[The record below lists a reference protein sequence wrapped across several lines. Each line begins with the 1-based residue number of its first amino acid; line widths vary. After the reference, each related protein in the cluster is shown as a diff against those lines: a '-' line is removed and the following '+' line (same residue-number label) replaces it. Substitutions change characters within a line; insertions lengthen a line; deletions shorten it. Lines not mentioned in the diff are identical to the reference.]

1 MPQSSQLI
9 PSYREA
15 GKGMELAGAGDRFQR
30 DLEVIVEQIP
40 LFRDFARNEVGILA
54 GFLLTYD
61 VAKGATLFHEGA
73 KGDSLYVVLKGQ
85 IDLFKEAGP
94 RNYKKIHTVRDGKT
108 MGEMSLL
115 DGLPYSASAVATE
128 PSRVLLMTKMKFA
141 RLTEE
146 QPPLALKLVT
156 SVAKLLSLR
165 LRQTTGILLD
175 HIE

>member
-1 MPQSSQLI
+1 MANVV
-9 PSYREA
+9 PSYRDA
-15 GKGMELAGAGDRFQR
+15 GKGMELAGAGDTFRR
-30 DLEVIVEQIP
+30 ELEVIVEQVP
-40 LFRDFARNEVGILA
+40 LFREFTRGEVAILA
-54 GFLLTYD
+54 GFLLAYD
-61 VAKGATLFHEGA
+61 IASGATLFHEGA

-94 RNYKKIHTVRDGKT
+94 RNYKKIHTVRTGKT

-128 PSRVLLMTKMKFA
+128 TTRVLLITKMKYA

-146 QPPLALKLVT
+146 QPTLALKLVT
-156 SVAKLLSLR
+156 SIAKLLSLR
-165 LRQTTGILLD
+165 LRQTTGILVD